1 MTALLLLAVL
11 VLILLNGFF
20 VAAEFS
26 LVRASR
32 AELAE
37 TAGTDPGAQV
47 AVAEMDEIS
56 EYLSG
61 CQLGITMTS
70 LGIGFLGEP
79 AIAEL
84 IEPAVGGLSH
94 GGALGISLAI
104 AYLITTSLHIT
115 IGEQVPKI
123 YAISKAEQT
132 AKRVARPLALFT
144 RIFRPFV
151 RILDWASTRLLRI
164 IGIRSSEIGEDG
176 VESPDELKR
185 IIFQAYSGGKLE
197 ENEASMLSG
206 VFHLHEQEARQV
218 MTPIPAVVTA
228 DVSEDVSTALHR
240 CVTSGHTR
248 LVITEDE
255 NQARVRGTIHANQLA
270 QKLLDEGAHANL
282 EDLGGEAAIAPETK
296 PLDDLLA
303 DLQRQRMSMAIVVDE
318 YGRTAGIVTVED
330 IVEEVVGEIADETD
344 PAAGAVRRLANGDWF
359 VRGHVPITDLLDYGL
374 ELPVDTDAYNSVG
387 GFVFGELG
395 RLPKRGD
402 TVQFN
407 GYSLR
412 VESVRE
418 NRIEAV
424 RIKRVAAEQDEPA
437 AASTA

>member
-1 MTALLLLAVL
+1 MTALLLLAVV

-20 VAAEFS
+20 VAAEFA

-37 TAGTDPGAQV
+37 TASSDPGAQA

-84 IEPAVGGLSH
+84 IEPLFGGLSH
-94 GGALGISLAI
+94 GVALGISLAI

-115 IGEQVPKI
+115 NGEQVPKI
-123 YAISKAEQT
+123 YAISRAEQT
-132 AKRVARPLALFT
+132 ARRVARPLHIFT
-144 RIFRPFV
+144 RTFRPFV
-151 RILDWASTRLLRI
+151 RVLDWASTRLLKVV
-164 IGIRSSEIGEDG
+164 GIRSSDVGEDG
-176 VESPDELKR
+176 IESPDELKR

-228 DVSEDVSTALHR
+228 DVSEDVSTALQR

-248 LVITEDE
+248 LVITEDD
-255 NQARVRGTIHANQLA
+255 NQDRVRGTIHANQLA
-270 QKLLDEGAHANL
+270 QKLLEEGAHAHL
-282 EDLGGEAAIAPETK
+282 EDLVREAPIVPETK
-296 PLDDLLA
+296 PLDNPLPTSRA
-303 DLQRQRMSMAIVVDE
+303 PGCRWRSSSTSTG
-318 YGRTAGIVTVED
+318 GRPGSSPSRTSSRRSSARSTTRPTRRAARSVASPTATGTS
-330 IVEEVVGEIADETD
+330 
-344 PAAGAVRRLANGDWF
+344 GATWR
-359 VRGHVPITDLLDYGL
+359 
-374 ELPVDTDAYNSVG
+374 
-387 GFVFGELG
+387 
-395 RLPKRGD
+395 
-402 TVQFN
+402 
-407 GYSLR
+407 
-412 VESVRE
+412 
-418 NRIEAV
+418 
-424 RIKRVAAEQDEPA
+424 
-437 AASTA
+437 